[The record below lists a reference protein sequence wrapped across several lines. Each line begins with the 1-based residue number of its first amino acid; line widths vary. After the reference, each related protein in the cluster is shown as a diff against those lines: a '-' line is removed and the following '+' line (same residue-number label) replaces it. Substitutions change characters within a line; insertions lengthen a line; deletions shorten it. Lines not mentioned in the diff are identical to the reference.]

1 MWPIMTTPMSTTAP
15 STATSSASAASSAQR
30 PPTSM
35 QSRPSMAS
43 DTASTSSDEADL
55 ALSWSGRWTLGYRIF
70 ALNLLTLLLVALSTL
85 YLDVFRNRL
94 NKERTQ
100 QTRIETAMAAAAL
113 AHVPQPEW
121 PALLATVSKTTGDRF
136 RLYGADGGL
145 MIDSWKVTGPT
156 YALKDPNTETWTKDV
171 ARALDRGFNAVVGAP
186 TLEDY
191 AEPAVD
197 RLQAWPEAIS
207 AVQRKRYVTN
217 VRNAPDLTPIIS
229 AAVPMDGR
237 VLLATTNDRTFT
249 RTVRRQRALISAAM
263 LFVITISILLS
274 VFLARTI
281 VRPLRRLALAAHRVR
296 LGRSREVNVP
306 RLPSRSDE
314 IGLLARAVSDMS
326 QSLRQRIDNIEAF
339 AADVTHELK
348 NPLASLRSAVDG
360 LDRVE
365 DPELREKL
373 KTIVREDVARLDRLI
388 SDIGEAARTD
398 AELARATFEPVDLG
412 DLIQQLVHSWES
424 RRETGDAR
432 LAFARPRKDT
442 AVVMG
447 KPDRLA
453 RAVNAILD
461 NAVSF
466 SPAGG
471 LVEIAA
477 ARVGDEVLIRIDD
490 EGPGVPHEAREA
502 IFNRFHSVRP
512 EGEHFGRHSGLG
524 LAIAQAIVNGHDGEI
539 DVQDRDDAP
548 SGARFTIRLP
558 AADRE

>member
-1 MWPIMTTPMSTTAP
+1 
-15 STATSSASAASSAQR
+15 
-30 PPTSM
+30 
-35 QSRPSMAS
+35 MAS
-43 DTASTSSDEADL
+43 DIDATNSDESDL
-55 ALSWSGRWTLGYRIF
+55 RLSWSGRWTLAHRIL
-70 ALNLLTLLLVALSTL
+70 ALNLITVLLVALSTL

-94 NKERTQ
+94 SKERVR
-100 QTRIETAMAAAAL
+100 QTRIEATATAQAILAAG
-113 AHVPQPEW
+113 PEDRE
-121 PALLATVSKTTGDRF
+121 AILATISKTTGTRL
-136 RLYGADGGL
+136 RLYGADGRL
-145 MIDSWKVTGPT
+145 VADSWHLTGPT
-156 YALKDPNTETWTKDV
+156 YQLVDPNTQKWTKDV
-171 ARALDRGFNAVVGAP
+171 ARALDRGFNALVGAKSP
-186 TLEDY
+186 DQFV
-191 AEPAVD
+191 EPPVD
-197 RLQAWPEAIS
+197 QLQVWPEA
-207 AVQRKRYVTN
+207 VQAKATGKSVTA
-217 VRNAPDLTPIIS
+217 VRNAPDLTPVIS
-229 AAVPMDGR
+229 AAVPLGADI
-237 VLLATTNDRTFT
+237 LLATDNDRAFT
-249 RTVRRQRALISAAM
+249 RTVRRQRTGIAAAM
-263 LFVITISILLS
+263 LFIVTLSILLS
-274 VFLARTI
+274 LFLARTI
-281 VRPLRRLALAAHRVR
+281 VRPLRRLAIAAHRVR

-326 QSLRQRIDNIEAF
+326 QSLRHRIDNIEAF

-373 KTIVREDVARLDRLI
+373 KKIVREDVARLDRLI
-388 SDIGEAARTD
+388 GDISEAARTD
-398 AELARATFEPVDLG
+398 AELARATFERVDLG
-412 DLIQQLVHSWES
+412 PLIEQLVHSWET

-432 LAFARPRKDT
+432 LAFARPRRNS

-453 RAVNAILD
+453 RAMNAIID

-466 SPAGG
+466 SPPGG

-477 ARVGDEVLIRIDD
+477 ARVGDEVRIRIDD
-490 EGPGVPHEAREA
+490 EGPGVPPEAREA

-512 EGEHFGRHSGLG
+512 EGENFGRHSGLG
-524 LAIAQAIVNGHDGEI
+524 LAIAQAIVDGHDGEI